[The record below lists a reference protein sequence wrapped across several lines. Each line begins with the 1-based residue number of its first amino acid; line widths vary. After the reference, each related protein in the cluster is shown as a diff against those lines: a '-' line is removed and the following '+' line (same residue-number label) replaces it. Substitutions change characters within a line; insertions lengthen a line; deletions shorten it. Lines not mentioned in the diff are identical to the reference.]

1 MNHPSNV
8 PAELPPRLSSAA
20 GAAEHCTIDDVPAP
34 FCLIGYD
41 GRFQRM
47 NALWSELL
55 GHPQQSMVGR
65 SFARFVHPDDAQ
77 LLVRQ
82 LCDPDGDAPPEAFE
96 ARFRCGDGSF
106 KWLYCQTRTL
116 ATQRAFAIIAMETSE
131 RHEAERIARRRATI
145 ASLRAD
151 IWAAFGGGTSSD
163 QILEVWTELIQRHL
177 DVPDVQIWTRPLA
190 SSELVLQAR
199 TAATS
204 DRSLD
209 PTLFEPE
216 VRQVGEN
223 DVPLVIADVACDPR
237 VAGRAKALPEGA
249 VRGLILHPVRTVDHV
264 IAVLAL
270 FFAKACGSLEQAL
283 VETIALEIGNVLTR
297 LIREEELLE
306 SRRERDRLLDTAVV
320 GFCRIDV
327 NQHVVVW
334 SEGAER
340 LLRWK
345 AADVLGQSLPIAT
358 EQSHAVLEAC
368 LGGALN
374 GRATEK
380 VETKLLTQDGRLIDV
395 ALSAVPLFDSTGG
408 VYGAWLTIC
417 DQQERKRSERFLD
430 VQKRITNVIA
440 ESRTADEARRALLSV
455 LGTGFGWEVGEY
467 WAQDS
472 TGAVWRRIACWHSS
486 AANAKEFD
494 RASQEDDEE
503 ESIAEVAR
511 QILDGKL
518 ARCFSAAAAFSGA
531 TNGLARVE
539 LAARCGLQD
548 LIGIPIGIDE
558 ADRGVLLFLAME
570 IGEAENALAGFLG
583 MIAEQFG
590 QFLQF
595 ERMKFSLSDA
605 RQDLLQATKMD
616 TVGRLV
622 GGVAH
627 DFNNL
632 LTIILGYGEIVLEDT
647 PTDGPNRDLIGEILR
662 AGKRA
667 AGLTRQLLG
676 FCRKESA
683 EPVAVDVNAHIVDM
697 QKMIGRLIGE
707 HIVLSTELSPSLG
720 RVNADPAHIE
730 QVIMNLVVNARDAM
744 PRGGQLAIR
753 TQSVEPGDAELSKF
767 PRVPP
772 GRYVLLSVSDSGSGM
787 DEATRRR
794 IFEPFFTTKGTGK
807 GVGMGLSTVSE
818 IVAEYGGRIEVD
830 SAPKKG
836 TTFRILLPALAPGLA
851 PWQVDAAPDVVP
863 HGDETILLVEDDDR
877 VRQLITRGLT
887 AQGYR
892 VFAAG
897 EPLQAIE
904 LSRQHSAEIDLLI
917 ADVML
922 PAIRGPELA
931 LRVTALKP
939 SIGVL
944 YISGYGE
951 EEVRRSDLLKNGAAY
966 LQKPFSTH
974 DLARKVREV
983 CDRTAKR

>member
-20 GAAEHCTIDDVPAP
+20 GAAEHCTIDNVPAP

-223 DVPLVIADVACDPR
+223 DVPLVIADVGCDPR
-237 VAGRAKALPEGA
+237 VAGRTKAFPEGA

-264 IAVLAL
+264 IAVLAV

-306 SRRERDRLLDTAVV
+306 SRRERDRLLDTAIV
-320 GFCRIDV
+320 GFCRIDA

-340 LLRWK
+340 LLCWK

-368 LGGALN
+368 VGGALR

-380 VETKLLTQDGRLIDV
+380 VETKLLTQEGRLIDV
-395 ALSAVPLFDSTGG
+395 ALSAVPLFDSMGG
-408 VYGAWLTIC
+408 VHGAWLTFC
-417 DQQERKRSERFLD
+417 DQRDRKRSERFLD

-472 TGAVWRRIACWHSS
+472 AGGAWRRIACWHSS

-494 RASQEDDEE
+494 RASQEENEE
-503 ESIAEVAR
+503 ESITEVAR

-518 ARCFSAAAAFSGA
+518 ARCFSAAASGA
-531 TNGLARVE
+531 TNGLPRVE
-539 LAARCGLQD
+539 LAARCGLEN
-548 LIGIPIGIDE
+548 LIGIPIGGE
-558 ADRGVLLFLAME
+558 GDRGVLLFFAME

-583 MIAEQFG
+583 MIAQQFG
-590 QFLQF
+590 QFLQL
-595 ERMKFSLSDA
+595 ERAKVSLGDA
-605 RQDLLQATKMD
+605 RQDLLQAKKMD

-647 PTDGPNRDLIGEILR
+647 STNGPNRDLIGEILG

-707 HIVLSTELSPSLG
+707 HIVLSTELSSSVG
-720 RVNADPAHIE
+720 RVSADPAHIE

-753 TQSVEPGDAELSKF
+753 TQSLEPGDSDLSKF
-767 PRVPP
+767 PRVPL

-787 DEATRRR
+787 DEATRQR

-904 LSRQHSAEIDLLI
+904 LSRQRSAEIDLLI

-983 CDRTAKR
+983 CERTVQR

>member
-8 PAELPPRLSSAA
+8 PAELPPRTSPAA

-47 NALWSELL
+47 NAPWSELL
-55 GHPQQSMVGR
+55 GHSQQSLVGR
-65 SFARFVHPDDAQ
+65 SFAPFVHPDDAQ
-77 LLVRQ
+77 FLVRQ

-106 KWLYCQTRTL
+106 KWLYCQTRPL
-116 ATQRAFAIIAMETSE
+116 AIQRVFAIIAMETSE

-199 TAATS
+199 TVATS

-209 PTLFEPE
+209 PTAFEPE

-223 DVPLVIADVACDPR
+223 DVPLVIADVGCDPR

-249 VRGLILHPVRTVDHV
+249 VRGLILQPVRTVDHV
-264 IAVLAL
+264 IAVLAV
-270 FFAKACGSLEQAL
+270 FFAKACGSLEQSL
-283 VETIALEIGNVLTR
+283 VETIAIEIGNVLTR

-368 LGGALN
+368 VGGALR

-380 VETKLLTQDGRLIDV
+380 VETKLLTQEGRLIDV

-408 VYGAWLTIC
+408 VQGAWLTIC
-417 DQQERKRSERFLD
+417 DQRDRKRSERFLD
-430 VQKRITNVIA
+430 VQKRITDVIA
-440 ESRTADEARRALLSV
+440 ESRTADEARRALVSV

-467 WAQDS
+467 WSQDS
-472 TGAVWRRIACWHSS
+472 AGGVWRRIASWHSS
-486 AANAKEFD
+486 VANAKEFD
-494 RASQEDDEE
+494 RASQEVEG
-503 ESIAEVAR
+503 ESIADVAR
-511 QILDGKL
+511 QIVDGKL
-518 ARCFSAAAAFSGA
+518 ARCFSAPAAFSGA
-531 TNGLARVE
+531 TKGLPRVE
-539 LAARCGLQD
+539 LAARCGLEHV
-548 LIGIPIGIDE
+548 IGIPIGTDE
-558 ADRGVLLFLAME
+558 ADRGVLLFFAME
-570 IGEAENALAGFLG
+570 IGEAESDLAGFLG

-595 ERMKFSLSDA
+595 ERMKVSLNDA
-605 RQDLLQATKMD
+605 RQDLLQAKKMD

-647 PTDGPNRDLIGEILR
+647 PTNGPNRDLIGEILG

-683 EPVAVDVNAHIVDM
+683 EPVALDVNAHIADM

-707 HIVLSTELSPSLG
+707 HIVLSTELSPSVG
-720 RVNADPAHIE
+720 HVNADPAHIE

-753 TQSVEPGDAELSKF
+753 TRSVEPGDAEFSKF

-818 IVAEYGGRIEVD
+818 IVAEYGGRIEVE

-892 VFAAG
+892 VFAAS
-897 EPLQAIE
+897 EPLHAIE
-904 LSRQHSAEIDLLI
+904 LSRQHAAEIDLLI

-922 PAIRGPELA
+922 PAMRGPELA
-931 LRVTALKP
+931 LRVTALK
-939 SIGVL
+939 SSVGVL

-951 EEVRRSDLLKNGAAY
+951 EEVRRSDLLKNGATY

-983 CDRTAKR
+983 CERTAKR